1 MSPFVWFHNHS
12 ENPKQTKAFYEKLA
26 GWQTSDGPGG
36 MTMFQGDKAPMAS
49 LGALEHGA
57 AAWLPYLQVDDV
69 ASATQRALKLGGTL
83 VREQTRGPAGEY
95 SVVRDPGGATV
106 ALWQKA

>member
-12 ENPKQTKAFYEKLA
+12 ENPKQTKDFYEQLA
-26 GWQTSDGPGG
+26 SWQSSDGPAGT
-36 MTMFQGDKAPMAS
+36 TMFQVEKAPMAG
-49 LGALEHGA
+49 LGVKEGGPAG
-57 AAWLPYLQVDDV
+57 WLPYLQVDDV
-69 ASATQRALKLGGTL
+69 AAATKRALKLGGTL
-83 VREQTRGPAGEY
+83 VREKTRGPAGEY